1 MKYRDCIVAWTPSY
15 GPYDHLETVGEIAVG
30 PYPDTT
36 GWSGRYAFT
45 SGAPDSRTAMSD
57 QASVAAMLVT
67 FQKAVMS
74 DGINP
79 HSMHTAKTPSGA
91 RTKLVMLADGA
102 RHGQDRRRGAGAPLS
117 DPSRPLAGLEGV

>member
-30 PYPDTT
+30 PHPDTT

-45 SGAPDSRTAMSD
+45 SGVPDSRTAMSD
-57 QASVAAMLVT
+57 QAFVAAMLVT

-79 HSMHTAKTPSGA
+79 RKAQAAFLAIDEYRRMVGAENPVPS
-91 RTKLVMLADGA
+91 
-102 RHGQDRRRGAGAPLS
+102 
-117 DPSRPLAGLEGV
+117 

>member
-30 PYPDTT
+30 PHPDTT
-36 GWSGRYAFT
+36 GWSRKYAFT
-45 SGAPDSRTAMSD
+45 SGAPDSKAMSD

-79 HSMHTAKTPSGA
+79 RKAQAAFLAIDEYRRMVGAENAAPS
-91 RTKLVMLADGA
+91 
-102 RHGQDRRRGAGAPLS
+102 
-117 DPSRPLAGLEGV
+117 